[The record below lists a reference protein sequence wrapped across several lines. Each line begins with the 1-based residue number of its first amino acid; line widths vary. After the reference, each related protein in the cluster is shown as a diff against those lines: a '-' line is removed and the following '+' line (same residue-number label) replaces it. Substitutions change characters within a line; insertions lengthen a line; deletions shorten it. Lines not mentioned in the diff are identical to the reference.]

1 MNHKLLEVKNLTQ
14 YFGSPSNPIKAV
26 DGISFHIF
34 EGETIAITPLIGKL
48 KLHVQGYID
57 Q

>member
-1 MNHKLLEVKNLTQ
+1 MNKENKILEVKNLTQ

-34 EGETIAITPLIGKL
+34 EGETLGL
-48 KLHVQGYID
+48 VGESGHG
-57 Q
+57 